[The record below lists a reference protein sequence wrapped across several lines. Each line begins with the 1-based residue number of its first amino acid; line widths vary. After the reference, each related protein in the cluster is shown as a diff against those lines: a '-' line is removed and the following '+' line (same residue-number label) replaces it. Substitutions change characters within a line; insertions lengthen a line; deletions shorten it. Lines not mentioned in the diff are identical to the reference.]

1 MIKGTYSVRWCDGSR
16 DNIRSPRAAMKL
28 ARAMSSKRFATD
40 TCGPGSHVVRA
51 VTAKTAVAVAECK
64 ERSCT
69 PFKTMATWPYRDPN
83 PWTRAKATAA
93 FKQRRGLSGG
103 RKKRRR

>member
-1 MIKGTYSVRWCDGSR
+1 MIKGTYSVRWCDGSK

-51 VTAKTAVAVAECK
+51 VTAKTAVAVAECR

-69 PFKTMATWPYRDPN
+69 PFRAMSQRSDSYAWSP
-83 PWTRAKATAA
+83 AKATAE

>member
-69 PFKTMATWPYRDPN
+69 PF
-83 PWTRAKATAA
+83 RAMSQRSGPEWSHAGATAA

>member
-51 VTAKTAVAVAECK
+51 VTAKSAVAVAECK

-69 PFKTMATWPYRDPN
+69 PFKAMSQRSDAYSWSP
-83 PWTRAKATAA
+83 AKATAMY
-93 FKQRRGLSGG
+93 KQRRGLSGG
-103 RKKRRR
+103 KRRRR